1 MAIFDLA
8 PAIEISR
15 KIVREK
21 TNQVVLRLVPDTKTG
36 QVAADRTFGLFLVGI
51 FTIGLLALLVIN
63 TARAEDVPLMR
74 AGPAPV
80 PGRREHRFRQRPS
93 GIREVRVV
101 GSDFHRLT
109 ELPVSLATPSATRFQ
124 APTNHRKRIKTGPPP
139 PTPDMYASC

>member
-1 MAIFDLA
+1 
-8 PAIEISR
+8 
-15 KIVREK
+15 
-21 TNQVVLRLVPDTKTG
+21 
-36 QVAADRTFGLFLVGI
+36 
-51 FTIGLLALLVIN
+51 
-63 TARAEDVPLMR
+63 MR

-124 APTNHRKRIKTGPPP
+124 APTNRFSRGRHPAPPIP
-139 PTPDMYASC
+139 PDFSNRL